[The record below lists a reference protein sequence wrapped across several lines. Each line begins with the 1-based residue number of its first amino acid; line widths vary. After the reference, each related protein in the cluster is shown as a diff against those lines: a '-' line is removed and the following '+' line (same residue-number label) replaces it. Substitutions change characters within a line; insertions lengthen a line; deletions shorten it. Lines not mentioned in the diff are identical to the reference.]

1 MKLAPQSF
9 LLPLDRPARW
19 GTDTFY
25 LAFAFA
31 LAVHALVIVQ
41 LRFVPP
47 EFDGPPLAP
56 RLDVVLVADRPGPPP
71 EHADYLAQTNA
82 TGGGNAQVMELAGS
96 RQPPLESGPD
106 DHQDPV
112 QRDPGA
118 PHRARPAERVTA
130 LAAVDTQVAFGAPE
144 APVVEPLPAARELIR
159 ESLRAARQQPLA
171 SHQGLTRISGERRK
185 FINANTRD
193 WRYAAYMQAWVS
205 KVERIGNMNY
215 PEEARRRK
223 LNGSLVLSVTVRRD
237 GSVESVAV
245 MRSSGWLLLDQAA
258 VGIVR
263 LAAPFAP
270 FTEDIAAETD
280 VLNIT
285 RTWEFSV
292 TGLQSG

>member
-1 MKLAPQSF
+1 MKHVSQPF

-25 LAFAFA
+25 LALAFA
-31 LAVHALVIVQ
+31 LAVHAFVIVE

-47 EFDGPPLAP
+47 ERRATPPAS
-56 RLDVVLVADRPGPPP
+56 RLDVVLVAERPGPAP

-82 TGGGNAQVMELAGS
+82 TGGGNAPVTELAGS
-96 RQPPLESGPD
+96 RQPPLEAGSE
-106 DHQDPV
+106 DHQDPLE
-112 QRDPGA
+112 REPGA
-118 PHRARPAERVTA
+118 PRQVRPADRVTA
-130 LAAVDTQVAFGAPE
+130 LSAVDTQVAFGTPE
-144 APVVEPLPAARELIR
+144 APVDEPLPAARELIR

-171 SHQGLTRISGERRK
+171 SHRGVTRISGERRK

-245 MRSSGWLLLDQAA
+245 MRSSGWPLLDQAA

-270 FTEDIAAETD
+270 FSEDIAAETD

-292 TGLQSG
+292 TGLQTG